1 MPPKMRKHRAVPP
14 PPPGTVASATP
25 DGMKNI
31 IQVPLPPY
39 QRVVG
44 AVLKFSDEIDKV
56 AIKRA
61 LEIQDKAVAEYRSI
75 PTPVYDS
82 LGIQKADVTGMGSLP
97 KYPKQAEYEAAK
109 KELFEDI
116 IIGECAKS
124 KFKEIERSYGLQW
137 AMYPWE
143 QHKGRAH
150 HELIFLLEVERD
162 CMSNGDTVT
171 KIYDRLM
178 KAELK
183 SLKTSRNL
191 GGLFNKNL
199 VGPFN
204 GGKRRQTR
212 RKISKR
218 TRKLKRKASC
228 S

>member
-1 MPPKMRKHRAVPP
+1 MPKKSPGRPVAPI
-14 PPPGTVASATP
+14 PGTVASATP

-44 AVLKFSDEIDKV
+44 VVLKFSDETDKV

-61 LEIQDKAVAEYRSI
+61 LEIQDKAVAEYRAI

-82 LGIQKADVTGMGSLP
+82 LGIQKADETGNLA
-97 KYPKQAEYEAAK
+97 KYPSQAEYEAAK
-109 KELFEDI
+109 KQLFKDI
-116 IIGECAKS
+116 IIGECATS
-124 KFKEIERSYGLQW
+124 KIDEIERTYGNLW
-137 AMYPWE
+137 PMYPWKE
-143 QHKGRAH
+143 TAH
-150 HELIFLLEVERD
+150 HQLGFLLQVERD

-183 SLKTSRNL
+183 SLNISRNL
-191 GGLFNKNL
+191 GGL
-199 VGPFN
+199 FN

-212 RKISKR
+212 RKLSKR